1 MTGFGYTVLGF
12 GSHPSRGAAALSIS
26 LDKSELGPL
35 ELIGPSGNH
44 PIDSSAGQ
52 IDVTATAAGGDTSG
66 DGYAYVWTVAEIGGG
81 DDDDTAAGVL
91 RILDAGEQGTAQ
103 YNELTLRGDSSST
116 VGQPFDVVYRLT
128 CTVTDDAGT
137 TAAISIN
144 QLAGVVAL

>member
-1 MTGFGYTVLGF
+1 MGQ
-12 GSHPSRGAAALSIS
+12 GAAALSITLNKENFDS
-26 LDKSELGPL
+26 LDLIAPGGAHPL
-35 ELIGPSGNH
+35 
-44 PIDSSAGQ
+44 DSAQGQ
-52 IDVTATAAGGDTSG
+52 IDVTASAAGGDTSG
-66 DGYAYVWTVAEIGGG
+66 DGYAYAWTVAEIGGG

-91 RILDAGEQGTAQ
+91 RILAAGEQGTAQ